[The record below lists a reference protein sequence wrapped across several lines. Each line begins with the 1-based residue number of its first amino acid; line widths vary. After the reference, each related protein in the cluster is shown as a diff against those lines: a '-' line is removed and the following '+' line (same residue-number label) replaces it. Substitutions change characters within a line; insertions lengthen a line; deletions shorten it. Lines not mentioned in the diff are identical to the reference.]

1 MAQKKTTQNVV
12 SEDIEV
18 KAADGGDFNS
28 KRKSDVRFW
37 FRLISLCVIVPI
49 YAFLVIYFVALPRS
63 TVSYIENRNLAEFPE
78 FSWESYWSG
87 EFAADVGEYFDDT
100 VPNRDTLK
108 QAASNLL
115 NFLGVKY
122 NDVQITGNMSVVND
136 DSSDTDTEIETVSS
150 AASTESEAA
159 ASDTDTAADSDTDN
173 SKDYG
178 QEIADGVYTNGII
191 VVYQDGHYRA
201 MSMYGGGTGETYAA
215 AVNATAESLPNVNVY
230 SMIAPTASEYYT
242 PSNFSQYNASQSDDI
257 DDIAQLLDSSVTS
270 LNICSVLE
278 KHTTEN
284 IYTRTDHHW
293 MSLGAY
299 YAAQAFASAAGVSFD
314 DLSAYNEVTVE
325 GYVGTMY
332 SFSDNNADLL
342 NDPEDFVYY
351 EPSGTYYTDYY
362 DQAFNFQY
370 SGDLLVNISDTS
382 SMYLTYMGGDGYIAD
397 VQTDVTNGRK
407 LLVIKDSYGNAEIP
421 FYTGSFEEIFVIDM
435 RYAEINLIN
444 FVNDMGVTDILFT
457 MCSYSAVGTNA
468 DYLAGLLTQNS
479 DVHYTHDGP
488 ASSTV
493 SEIVI
498 DDTSEEESSEEE
510 DTYSEDE
517 VYGYSDSGE
526 EDYTYEDSTY
536 DEDTYYDDENYY

>member
-1 MAQKKTTQNVV
+1 MSKNEKQTLSATANGAKSAENNF
-12 SEDIEV
+12 D
-18 KAADGGDFNS
+18 S

-49 YAFLVIYFVALPRS
+49 YTFLVIYFVALPRS
-63 TVSYIENRNLAEFPE
+63 TVSYIENRNLATFPE
-78 FSWESYWSG
+78 FTWESYWSG
-87 EFAADVGEYFDDT
+87 DFAADVGDYFVDT

-115 NFLGVKY
+115 NLLGVKY

-136 DSSDTDTEIETVSS
+136 TSSDTDSDTQ
-150 AASTESEAA
+150 A
-159 ASDTDTAADSDTDN
+159 ASDTASQSNDASANTDTSTDSEVDN

-178 QEIADGVYTNGII
+178 QEIADGVYTNGVI

-201 MSMYGGGTGETYAA
+201 MSMYGGGSGETYAA
-215 AVNATAESLPNVNVY
+215 AVNATAESLPDVNVY

-257 DDIAQLLDSSVTS
+257 DAITELLDSSVTS

-362 DQAFNFQY
+362 DQSFNFEY
-370 SGDLLVNISDTS
+370 SGDLLVSIGDTS
-382 SMYLTYMGGDGYIAD
+382 SMYLTYMGGDGYIVD

-444 FVNDMGVTDILFT
+444 FVEDMGITDILFT
-457 MCSYSAVGTNA
+457 MCSYSAVGTTA
-468 DYLAGLLTQNS
+468 DFLAGLLTQNS
-479 DVHYTHDGP
+479 NVHYSHAG
-488 ASSTV
+488 AEESVV
-493 SEIVI
+493 SETIVEEESVY
-498 DDTSEEESSEEE
+498 TEESSEEA
-510 DTYSEDE
+510 DSYSEDE
-517 VYGYSDSGE
+517 NGTYEDDGG
-526 EDYTYEDSTY
+526 EDYTYEDDTY
-536 DEDTYYDDENYY
+536 QEDTYYEEEY